1 MLAKYNQKGS
11 YKKFT
16 KSTDIHKVY
25 MNYNKGKD
33 YIMVND
39 TEMIKKSRVVEDPT
53 KRSLKKLRKS
63 DVIINP

>member
-1 MLAKYNQKGS
+1 MLAKYNQKAS
-11 YKKFT
+11 YKKIT

-25 MNYNKGKD
+25 MNYNQGKD